1 MTDSHF
7 KNSWQEMKS
16 FCELLAS
23 LPAKDYHLVLLG
35 DLFHCWIDIAKTLSR
50 EQKKLLQ
57 FLVAFRKKGG
67 SISFLMGNRDI
78 LFTKKNWLSFDF
90 GEPFDYVSQHTLVFQ
105 TKNNKKILFEHGD
118 LINQQDKH
126 YLLWRKFIRSWF
138 SKTCVSLI
146 PALWTQKL
154 ILYTE
159 KKLKK
164 TNKKHKKNFPKKT
177 WQHFLSQKSA
187 YQLCI
192 IGHFHPKKT
201 LFEKHKFNKTV
212 VEAIILKAWMD
223 APVYLLIN
231 EKLQVSINTFIIS
244 V

>member
-7 KNSWQEMKS
+7 KNSWQEMKP

-35 DLFHCWIDIAKTLSR
+35 DLFQCWVDLAKTFFS
-50 EQKKLLQ
+50 EQKKLLKY
-57 FLVAFRKKGG
+57 LVDFRKKGG
-67 SISFLMGNRDI
+67 NVHFLMGNRDI
-78 LFTKKNWLSFDF
+78 FFSKKNILRFDF
-90 GEPFDYVSQHTLVFQ
+90 GEPFDIVSQDFLAFE
-105 TKNNKKILFEHGD
+105 TKDKKKIFFEHGD

-138 SKTCVSLI
+138 SKACVSLL
-146 PALWTQKL
+146 PVLWTQKL
-154 ILYTE
+154 MLHAE
-159 KKLKK
+159 KKLKN
-164 TNKKHKKNFPKKT
+164 TNKKHKKIFPKKA

-212 VEAIILKAWMD
+212 IESIILKAWMD

-231 EKLQVSINTFIIS
+231 KKLQV
-244 V
+244 VHKKL